1 MKDRLV
7 TLFGGSGFIGR
18 YAAQA
23 LLASGA
29 RVRFAERDPRR
40 AYRLK
45 PLGGLG
51 QSQFVAADLRRPD
64 TVARAV
70 EGAHSVVNLVG
81 VFGRDMARIH
91 VEGARTIAEASAKA
105 GVEALVHISALG
117 ADAAS
122 PAVYAQSKAAGEAAV
137 RGAFPQATILRPS
150 TVFGQED
157 QFLNRFAQLIARLPV
172 VPVLRAGVRFQPV
185 FVADVAE
192 AIRMAAT
199 DPGRF
204 GGVNAELGGPDTLT
218 MSELHHW
225 LAATLHRHARF
236 AELPDIVGA
245 TIARAGFLP
254 GAPIDWDQWL
264 MLQRDA
270 VVAPDAPGLALFGI
284 APTPLATVAPA
295 WLVRYRRQ
303 GRFNRRPVELAMPR

>member
-18 YAAQA
+18 YVAQA

-45 PLGGLG
+45 PLGALG
-51 QSQFVAADLRRPD
+51 QTQFVAADLRRPD
-64 TVARAV
+64 TVARAI
-70 EGAHSVVNLVG
+70 EGADSVVNLVG
-81 VFGRDMARIH
+81 VFGREMASIH
-91 VEGARTIAEASAKA
+91 VDGARTIAAASTKA
-105 GVEALVHISALG
+105 GVEAFVHISALG

-122 PAVYAQSKAAGEAAV
+122 PATYARTKAAGEAAV
-137 RGAFPQATILRPS
+137 REAFPRATILRPS

-172 VPVLRAGVRFQPV
+172 VPLLRAGVRFQPV

-192 AIRMAAT
+192 AIRLAAT

-204 GGVNAELGGPDTLT
+204 GGMTAELGGPDTPT
-218 MSELHHW
+218 MSDLHHW

-236 AELPDIVGA
+236 FELPDVVGA

-270 VVAPDAPGLALFGI
+270 IVSPQAPGLAQFGI
-284 APTPLATVAPA
+284 TPTPIATVAPA
-295 WLVRYRRQ
+295 WLVRYRRK
-303 GRFNRRPVELAMPR
+303 GRFNRRPAELTTPR